1 MSDVDLINAFIDKN
15 IVIVL
20 QGKSN
25 KSSLFLIVF
34 GIKLYTQRCKVPLTT
49 LLYNSGIGIK

>member
-25 KSSLFLIVF
+25 KSSCFW
-34 GIKLYTQRCKVPLTT
+34 
-49 LLYNSGIGIK
+49 